1 MSGVIDII
9 RKKRDGL
16 GLSPDE
22 IQFVISGIV
31 SGAIPDYQASAFLMA
46 AFIKGF
52 NHDETLA
59 LTRTYMHSGDIID
72 LSEIPGIK
80 VDKHS
85 TGGVGDK
92 TTIVLAP
99 LVAAAGCKVAK
110 ISGRGM
116 GHTGGTVDKFRAF
129 NGMSME
135 LDRQS
140 LINNVKKIGV
150 GISGQTENLVP
161 ADKKIYALRDVT
173 ATIPNIPLITAS
185 IMSKKLASGANA
197 IVLDVKTGSGSFLT
211 EYEDSLKL
219 ANTMVKIGNS
229 MGRKTVAIISNME
242 QPLGRAVGNI
252 NEVIEAIEVLKGAG
266 PEDVQEL
273 CMTLGSEMMCLSDL
287 AESVA
292 EARKKLKEVIR
303 SGAALEKLRQLVDE
317 QGGDATM
324 VDNIEKFEKPT
335 ESYELLSVES
345 GYLSRLDARTVG
357 EASMILGTGRET
369 LDSEIDMTAG
379 IYLNKKCGD
388 YVNEGE
394 VLAKLENRDPE
405 KLIKA
410 SEILQ
415 SAYLF
420 SDSEVEIPEL
430 IKGRVG

>member
-1 MSGVIDII
+1 
-9 RKKRDGL
+9 
-16 GLSPDE
+16 
-22 IQFVISGIV
+22 
-31 SGAIPDYQASAFLMA
+31 
-46 AFIKGF
+46 
-52 NHDETLA
+52 
-59 LTRTYMHSGDIID
+59 
-72 LSEIPGIK
+72 
-80 VDKHS
+80 
-85 TGGVGDK
+85 
-92 TTIVLAP
+92 
-99 LVAAAGCKVAK
+99 
-110 ISGRGM
+110 
-116 GHTGGTVDKFRAF
+116 
-129 NGMSME
+129 
-135 LDRQS
+135 
-140 LINNVKKIGV
+140 
-150 GISGQTENLVP
+150 
-161 ADKKIYALRDVT
+161 
-173 ATIPNIPLITAS
+173 
-185 IMSKKLASGANA
+185 
-197 IVLDVKTGSGSFLT
+197 
-211 EYEDSLKL
+211 
-219 ANTMVKIGNS
+219 
-229 MGRKTVAIISNME
+229 
-242 QPLGRAVGNI
+242 
-252 NEVIEAIEVLKGAG
+252 
-266 PEDVQEL
+266 
-273 CMTLGSEMMCLSDL
+273 MTLGSEMMCLSDL

-303 SGAALEKLRQLVDE
+303 SGAALDKLRQLVDE

-415 SAYLF
+415 SAYSF